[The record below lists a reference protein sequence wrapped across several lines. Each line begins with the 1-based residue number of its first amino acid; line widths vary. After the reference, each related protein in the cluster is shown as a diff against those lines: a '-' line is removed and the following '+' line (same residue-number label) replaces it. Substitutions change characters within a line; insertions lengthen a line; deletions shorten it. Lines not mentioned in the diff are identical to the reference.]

1 MEYTQLGRTGL
12 KVSRLVLGT
21 MNFGP
26 QTDEADS
33 HAIMD
38 AALDAGINFFD
49 TANVYGW
56 GENKGRTEEIIGN
69 WFAKGGD
76 RRDKTVIATKVYGNM
91 GADGEAWPNHDKL
104 SAVNIRRAVDASLKR
119 LRTDRIDLYQFHHI
133 DRATGFD
140 EIWQAIDTLVQQG
153 KVLYA
158 GSSNFPGY
166 KIAQANETAARRGGT
181 IGLVSEQ
188 CLYNLAERRAEMEV
202 IPAAQDYGLGVIPW
216 SPLHGGLLGGVIKK
230 EVQGGRRA
238 SGRAADTLADPAKRA
253 QIQAYEDLL
262 DKHGVEPGEAALA
275 WLLTRP
281 GVTGPIVGPR
291 TAEQLASALRAV
303 ELELSDELLAGLDE
317 IFPGPGPSPEACAWE
332 PGGQRGDV
340 VSGGG
345 RPRPGQPRAAA
356 TATTTSISTST
367 PAMIRLRVFGS
378 TAPSLTGRAERAAGD
393 RLVTGLLARHSGPRQ
408 VAAHQREVG
417 HGPGRGGEAVQG
429 LDVRPHVVG
438 LPAAGQRQVGPVA
451 PVLAHLDARLAP
463 RRLRA
468 VGEQPQRRQVTVR
481 ARPQGPPVPELPAA
495 AQRQREGRGA
505 VGGPLQAG
513 REVRYEVVVD
523 LAVEGEGEV
532 PPGAPG
538 PAQPLRAGQLLQRGH
553 LGGEG
558 GGDVLG
564 GQYGGEESHALTLS
578 DPYHRAPYAAG
589 ASSSRRSRGTKRTCG
604 CPRCQPTDR
613 RRLPTRA
620 RTRPMTSAA
629 VAATAPPAAKPARA
643 PYASVTQPTI
653 GAPTGEPP
661 RKTIM

>member
-1 MEYTQLGRTGL
+1 MKYTQLGRTGL

-69 WFAKGGD
+69 WFAQGGD

-119 LRTDRIDLYQFHHI
+119 LRTDHIDLYQFHHI

-202 IPAAQDYGLGVIPW
+202 IPAAQEYGLGVIPW

-238 SGRAADTLADPAKRA
+238 SGRAADALADPAKRA

-291 TAEQLASALRAV
+291 TADQLASALRAV
-303 ELELSDELLAGLDE
+303 ELELSDELLTGLDE
-317 IFPGPGPSPEACAWE
+317 VFPGTGPAPEAFAW
-332 PGGQRGDV
+332 
-340 VSGGG
+340 
-345 RPRPGQPRAAA
+345 
-356 TATTTSISTST
+356 
-367 PAMIRLRVFGS
+367 
-378 TAPSLTGRAERAAGD
+378 
-393 RLVTGLLARHSGPRQ
+393 
-408 VAAHQREVG
+408 
-417 HGPGRGGEAVQG
+417 
-429 LDVRPHVVG
+429 
-438 LPAAGQRQVGPVA
+438 
-451 PVLAHLDARLAP
+451 
-463 RRLRA
+463 
-468 VGEQPQRRQVTVR
+468 
-481 ARPQGPPVPELPAA
+481 
-495 AQRQREGRGA
+495 
-505 VGGPLQAG
+505 
-513 REVRYEVVVD
+513 
-523 LAVEGEGEV
+523 
-532 PPGAPG
+532 
-538 PAQPLRAGQLLQRGH
+538 
-553 LGGEG
+553 
-558 GGDVLG
+558 
-564 GQYGGEESHALTLS
+564 
-578 DPYHRAPYAAG
+578 
-589 ASSSRRSRGTKRTCG
+589 
-604 CPRCQPTDR
+604 
-613 RRLPTRA
+613 
-620 RTRPMTSAA
+620 
-629 VAATAPPAAKPARA
+629 
-643 PYASVTQPTI
+643 
-653 GAPTGEPP
+653 
-661 RKTIM
+661 